1 MKLKTI
7 SLPELNNLDPT
18 LESTFIKMGEE
29 QGELAECIGKF
40 RNLSGENND
49 LDEVDI
55 IKKTAKELMDVAQ
68 TCVTMMFKLEEQ
80 YGINLDEIRK
90 EHMKKLEKRGY
101 IKNMDK

>member
-18 LESTFIKMGEE
+18 LEST
-29 QGELAECIGKF
+29 LAECIGKF

-90 EHMKKLEKRGY
+90 EHIKKLEKRGY